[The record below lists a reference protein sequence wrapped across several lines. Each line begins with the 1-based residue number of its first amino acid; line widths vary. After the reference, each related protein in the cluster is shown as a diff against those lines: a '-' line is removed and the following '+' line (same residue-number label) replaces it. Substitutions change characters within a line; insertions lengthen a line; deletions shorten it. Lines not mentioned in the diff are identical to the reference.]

1 MEVTVVSV
9 GVIFLLGGAMAEE
22 GNDAGRHARGVLY
35 QWILMTW
42 PCSPELTL
50 VGGGGGIAF

>member
-50 VGGGGGIAF
+50 VGGGGG